1 VLSVSLHDVGKTKV
15 EPNLEESA
23 KQQHMAAGNRMKP
36 DATGHGWWA
45 MKIARMRSRIPF
57 LFVLALSCSASA
69 LLAQTTAKEYRI
81 KAAFLFNFSHYV
93 EWPPDAFKEANSP
106 LTYCTI
112 GDDPFEGALDQS
124 LNAKSVG
131 THPLR
136 VQHLKAPENFQG
148 CQIVFIGA
156 NEKKRVTAIL
166 ETLKQAPVLVV
177 GESTHFV
184 QQGGTVGFLSEENT
198 VRFEVNLDAA
208 QRARLNISA
217 TLLSVAKTVID
228 KAGGR

>member
-1 VLSVSLHDVGKTKV
+1 MES
-15 EPNLEESA
+15 NLEERT
-23 KQQHMAAGNRMKP
+23 KQRQMATGNRMMP
-36 DATGHGWWA
+36 DATGHGRWA
-45 MKIARMRSRIPF
+45 IKFARIRSRLSF
-57 LFVLALSCSASA
+57 LLVLTMCFYANNLM
-69 LLAQTTAKEYRI
+69 AQTTAKEYRI
-81 KAAFLFNFSHYV
+81 KAAFLFNFANYV
-93 EWPPDAFKEANSP
+93 EWPPDTFKEANSP
-106 LTYCTI
+106 LTYCTV
-112 GDDPFEGALDQS
+112 GEDPFEGVLDQS

-156 NEKKRVTAIL
+156 NEKKRIAAIL
-166 ETLKQAPVLVV
+166 ESLKQTPVLVV
-177 GESTHFV
+177 GESSRFV

-228 KAGGR
+228 RAGGK

>member
-1 VLSVSLHDVGKTKV
+1 MET
-15 EPNLEESA
+15 NLEESTN
-23 KQQHMAAGNRMKP
+23 QEHMALGNKMMR
-36 DATGHGWWA
+36 DATGHRRWP
-45 MKIARMRSRIPF
+45 MKTARRRSRVRF
-57 LFVLALSCSASA
+57 LLVLTVVFCAST

-81 KAAFLFNFSHYV
+81 KAAFLFNFALYV
-93 EWPPDAFKEANSP
+93 EWPPDAFQNANSP

-112 GDDPFEGALDQS
+112 GDDPFDGVLDES

-136 VQHLKAPENFQG
+136 VQHLRPPENFQG

-156 NEKKRVTAIL
+156 NEKKRTTSIL
-166 ETLKQAPVLVV
+166 ETLKQSPVLVV
-177 GESTHFV
+177 GESSHFI

-228 KAGGR
+228 TAGGK

>member
-1 VLSVSLHDVGKTKV
+1 
-15 EPNLEESA
+15 
-23 KQQHMAAGNRMKP
+23 MALGNRMMA
-36 DATGHGWWA
+36 DATGQRRSL
-45 MKIARMRSRIPF
+45 MKRLHMRSRVSFI
-57 LFVLALSCSASA
+57 LALTTGFCASTVP
-69 LLAQTTAKEYRI
+69 AQTTAKEYRI
-81 KAAFLFNFSHYV
+81 KAAFLFNFAHYV
-93 EWPPDAFKEANSP
+93 EWPPDTFKDANSP

-112 GDDPFEGALDQS
+112 GDDPFDGVLDES

-136 VQHLKAPENFQG
+136 VQHLKPPENFQG

-156 NEKKRVTAIL
+156 NEKKRTTAIL
-166 ETLKQAPVLVV
+166 ETLKQSPVLVV
-177 GESTHFV
+177 GESNHFI

-228 KAGGR
+228 TAGGK

>member
-1 VLSVSLHDVGKTKV
+1 MTLGDRKMRETNGHHRR
-15 EPNLEESA
+15 P
-23 KQQHMAAGNRMKP
+23 MKP
-36 DATGHGWWA
+36 LPLG
-45 MKIARMRSRIPF
+45 SRVPF
-57 LFVLALSCSASA
+57 LITLIVVFCAST
-69 LLAQTTAKEYRI
+69 LLAQTTGKEYRI
-81 KAAFLFNFSHYV
+81 KAAFLFNFAHYV
-93 EWPPDAFKEANSP
+93 EWPPDTFKDANSP

-112 GDDPFEGALDQS
+112 GDDPFEGVLDQS
-124 LNAKSVG
+124 LNAKSAG

-136 VQHLKAPENFQG
+136 VQHLRAPENFQG

-156 NEKKRVTAIL
+156 NEKKRITAIL
-166 ETLKQAPVLVV
+166 ETLKQSPVLVV
-177 GESTHFV
+177 GESSHFV

-228 KAGGR
+228 TAGGK

>member
-1 VLSVSLHDVGKTKV
+1 MKV
-15 EPNLEESA
+15 ESNLEENT
-23 KQQHMAAGNRMKP
+23 KQENMATGNRMMP
-36 DATGHGWWA
+36 DATGHGRWA
-45 MKIARMRSRIPF
+45 RIIARMKSRIPF
-57 LFVLALSCSASA
+57 LLVLTMGFFAGSLM
-69 LLAQTTAKEYRI
+69 AQTTAKEYRI
-81 KAAFLFNFSHYV
+81 KAAFLFNFAHYV
-93 EWPPDAFKEANSP
+93 EWPPDTFKDANSP

-112 GDDPFEGALDQS
+112 GDDPFEGVLDQS

-136 VQHLKAPENFQG
+136 VQHLKAPENLQG

-156 NEKKRVTAIL
+156 NEKKRATAIL
-166 ETLKQAPVLVV
+166 ESLKQAPVLVV
-177 GESTHFV
+177 GESSHFV
-184 QQGGTVGFLSEENT
+184 QEGGAIGFLSEENT

-228 KAGGR
+228 KAGGK

>member
-1 VLSVSLHDVGKTKV
+1 MTLGDRKMRETNGHHRW
-15 EPNLEESA
+15 P
-23 KQQHMAAGNRMKP
+23 MKP
-36 DATGHGWWA
+36 LSMG
-45 MKIARMRSRIPF
+45 SRVPF
-57 LFVLALSCSASA
+57 LITLIVGFCANT
-69 LLAQTTAKEYRI
+69 LLAQTTGKEYRI
-81 KAAFLFNFSHYV
+81 KAAFLLNFAHYV
-93 EWPPDAFKEANSP
+93 EWPPDTFKDANSP

-112 GDDPFEGALDQS
+112 GDDPFDGVLDQS

-131 THPLR
+131 TRPLR
-136 VQHLKAPENFQG
+136 VQHLKPPENFQG
-148 CQIVFIGA
+148 CQIVFIGT
-156 NEKKRVTAIL
+156 NEKKRITAIL

-177 GESTHFV
+177 GESSRFV

-228 KAGGR
+228 TAGGK

>member
-1 VLSVSLHDVGKTKV
+1 
-15 EPNLEESA
+15 
-23 KQQHMAAGNRMKP
+23 MATSNRMMA
-36 DATGHGWWA
+36 DVTGQGRWA
-45 MKIARMRSRIPF
+45 MIIARMRSRIRF
-57 LFVLALSCSASA
+57 LLLLTVVFCAST

-81 KAAFLFNFSHYV
+81 KAAFLFNFAHYV
-93 EWPPDAFKEANSP
+93 EWPRDTFKD
-106 LTYCTI
+106 T
-112 GDDPFEGALDQS
+112 DDPFEGVLDQS

-131 THPLR
+131 TRPLR
-136 VQHLKAPENFQG
+136 VQHLKPPENFQG
-148 CQIVFIGA
+148 CQILFIGA
-156 NEKKRVTAIL
+156 IEKKRIPEIL

-177 GESTHFV
+177 GESSHFI

-228 KAGGR
+228 KAGGK

>member
-1 VLSVSLHDVGKTKV
+1 MGL
-15 EPNLEESA
+15 
-23 KQQHMAAGNRMKP
+23 GNRLMA
-36 DATGHGWWA
+36 DATGQRWSS
-45 MKIARMRSRIPF
+45 MKTQRMGPRARF
-57 LFVLALSCSASA
+57 LVALIVAFCAST
-69 LLAQTTAKEYRI
+69 LMAQTTAKEYRI
-81 KAAFLFNFSHYV
+81 KAAFLFNFAHYV
-93 EWPPDAFKEANSP
+93 EWPPDSFKDTDSP
-106 LTYCTI
+106 LTYCTV
-112 GDDPFEGALDQS
+112 GDDPFEGVLDQS

-136 VQHLKAPENFQG
+136 VQHLKPPENFQG

-156 NEKKRVTAIL
+156 NEKKRIASIL
-166 ETLKQAPVLVV
+166 ETLKQSPVLIV
-177 GESTHFV
+177 GESNRFV

-228 KAGGR
+228 TAGGK

>member
-1 VLSVSLHDVGKTKV
+1 LET
-15 EPNLEESA
+15 NLEESTN
-23 KQQHMAAGNRMKP
+23 QEHMALGNKMMR
-36 DATGHGWWA
+36 DATGHRRWP
-45 MKIARMRSRIPF
+45 MKTARRRSRVRF
-57 LFVLALSCSASA
+57 LLVLTVVFCAST

-81 KAAFLFNFSHYV
+81 KAAFLFNFALYV
-93 EWPPDAFKEANSP
+93 EWPPDAFQDANSP
-106 LTYCTI
+106 LTYCTV
-112 GDDPFEGALDQS
+112 GEDPFEGVLDQS

-156 NEKKRVTAIL
+156 NEKKRIAAIL
-166 ETLKQAPVLVV
+166 ESLKQTPVLVV
-177 GESTHFV
+177 GESSHFV

-228 KAGGR
+228 RAGGK

>member
-1 VLSVSLHDVGKTKV
+1 MES
-15 EPNLEESA
+15 NLEERT
-23 KQQHMAAGNRMKP
+23 KQQYMATGNRMTP
-36 DATGHGWWA
+36 DATGHGRWA
-45 MKIARMRSRIPF
+45 MKIARMKSRIPF
-57 LFVLALSCSASA
+57 LLVLTMGFYVINLM
-69 LLAQTTAKEYRI
+69 AQTTAKEYRI
-81 KAAFLFNFSHYV
+81 KAAFLFNFANYV
-93 EWPPDAFKEANSP
+93 EWPPETFKEANSP
-106 LTYCTI
+106 LTYCTV
-112 GDDPFEGALDQS
+112 GEDPFEGVLDQS

-156 NEKKRVTAIL
+156 NEKKRIAAIL

-177 GESTHFV
+177 GESSHFV

-228 KAGGR
+228 TAGGK

>member
-1 VLSVSLHDVGKTKV
+1 
-15 EPNLEESA
+15 
-23 KQQHMAAGNRMKP
+23 MALGNKMMR
-36 DATGHGWWA
+36 DATGHRRWP
-45 MKIARMRSRIPF
+45 MKTARMRSRIRF
-57 LFVLALSCSASA
+57 LLVLTVVFCAST

-81 KAAFLFNFSHYV
+81 KAAFLFNFANYV
-93 EWPPDAFKEANSP
+93 EWSPETFKEANSP
-106 LTYCTI
+106 LTYCTV
-112 GDDPFEGALDQS
+112 GEDPFEGVLDQS

-156 NEKKRVTAIL
+156 NEKKRVAAIL
-166 ETLKQAPVLVV
+166 ETLKQTPVLVV
-177 GESTHFV
+177 GESSHFV

-198 VRFEVNLDAA
+198 VRFEVNLEAA

-228 KAGGR
+228 RAGGK

>member
-1 VLSVSLHDVGKTKV
+1 
-15 EPNLEESA
+15 
-23 KQQHMAAGNRMKP
+23 MALGNRMMAN
-36 DATGHGWWA
+36 ATGQRRFS
-45 MKIARMRSRIPF
+45 MKTQRKRSRARF
-57 LFVLALSCSASA
+57 LMALIVVFCAST
-69 LLAQTTAKEYRI
+69 LLAQTTGKEYRI
-81 KAAFLFNFSHYV
+81 KAAFLFNFAHYV
-93 EWPPDAFKEANSP
+93 EWPPDAFKDANGP

-112 GDDPFEGALDQS
+112 GDDPFEGVLDES

-148 CQIVFIGA
+148 CQILFIGA
-156 NEKKRVTAIL
+156 NEKKRITAIL

-177 GESTHFV
+177 GESSHFV
-184 QQGGTVGFLSEENT
+184 LQGGTVGFLSEENT
-198 VRFEVNLDAA
+198 IRFEVNLDAA

-228 KAGGR
+228 KTGGK

>member
-1 VLSVSLHDVGKTKV
+1 MKD
-15 EPNLEESA
+15 EFNLEEST
-23 KQQHMAAGNRMKP
+23 KQERMGPGNKMMADANVHGRPPMK
-36 DATGHGWWA
+36 TLRVG
-45 MKIARMRSRIPF
+45 SRVSFP
-57 LFVLALSCSASA
+57 LALIAMFCAGT
-69 LLAQTTAKEYRI
+69 LMAQTTAKEYRI
-81 KAAFLFNFSHYV
+81 KAAFLFNFAHYV
-93 EWPPDAFKEANSP
+93 EWPPETFKEANSP

-112 GDDPFEGALDQS
+112 GDDPFEGVLDQS
-124 LNAKSVG
+124 LNAKTAG

-136 VQHLKAPENFQG
+136 VQHLKAPENFQD

-177 GESTHFV
+177 GESSHFI

-208 QRARLNISA
+208 QRAHLNISA
-217 TLLSVAKTVID
+217 TLLAVAKTVID
-228 KAGGR
+228 RAGGK

>member
-1 VLSVSLHDVGKTKV
+1 
-15 EPNLEESA
+15 
-23 KQQHMAAGNRMKP
+23 MATGNRMTR
-36 DATGHGWWA
+36 DATGHGRWA
-45 MKIARMRSRIPF
+45 MKIVRVRSPIPF
-57 LFVLALSCSASA
+57 LLVLTMVFYAVNLI
-69 LLAQTTAKEYRI
+69 AQTTAKEYRI
-81 KAAFLFNFSHYV
+81 KAAFLFNFAHYV
-93 EWPPDAFKEANSP
+93 EWPPDTFKDANSP
-106 LTYCTI
+106 LTYCTV
-112 GDDPFEGALDQS
+112 GEDPFEGVLDES
-124 LNAKSVG
+124 VNSKSVG

-177 GESTHFV
+177 GESSHFV

-228 KAGGR
+228 RAGGN

>member
-1 VLSVSLHDVGKTKV
+1 MES
-15 EPNLEESA
+15 NLEEQT
-23 KQQHMAAGNRMKP
+23 KQQYMATGNRMMP
-36 DATGHGWWA
+36 DATGHGRWA
-45 MKIARMRSRIPF
+45 LIIARMRSRVPF
-57 LFVLALSCSASA
+57 LLVLTMGFCATTLM
-69 LLAQTTAKEYRI
+69 AQTTAKEYRI
-81 KAAFLFNFSHYV
+81 KAAFLFNFAHYV
-93 EWPPDAFKEANSP
+93 EWPPETFKEANSP
-106 LTYCTI
+106 LTYCTV
-112 GDDPFEGALDQS
+112 GEDPFEGVLDQS
-124 LNAKSVG
+124 VIAKSAG

-136 VQHLKAPENFQG
+136 VQHLRAPENFQG

-156 NEKKRVTAIL
+156 NEKKRIAAIL

-177 GESTHFV
+177 GESSHFV

-228 KAGGR
+228 TAGGK

>member
-1 VLSVSLHDVGKTKV
+1 MGL
-15 EPNLEESA
+15 
-23 KQQHMAAGNRMKP
+23 
-36 DATGHGWWA
+36 
-45 MKIARMRSRIPF
+45 
-57 LFVLALSCSASA
+57 LALTMVFCASTVP
-69 LLAQTTAKEYRI
+69 AQTTAKEYRI
-81 KAAFLFNFSHYV
+81 KAAFLFNFAHYV
-93 EWPPDAFKEANSP
+93 EWPPEAFKDANSP

-112 GDDPFEGALDQS
+112 GDDPFDGVLDES

-136 VQHLKAPENFQG
+136 VQHLRPPENFQG

-156 NEKKRVTAIL
+156 NEKKRTTAIL
-166 ETLKQAPVLVV
+166 ETLKQSPVLVV
-177 GESTHFV
+177 GESNHFI

-228 KAGGR
+228 TAGGK